1 MFLAFLL
8 LDLSV
13 CQAQTVNVTLSEKFS
28 LRDRGMT
35 EKDGATQRRG
45 DFFYCMETD
54 YKSMQFAYT
63 AKLDKIKYGIN
74 MYKYD
79 GNMKQVQQVALQGGD
94 KSYGPF
100 PPRMKQFG
108 GKILIFYYQAM
119 DNGAIQLLYSTVDP
133 ESLIISA
140 GKMLYT
146 ISEKNVG
153 LFKLEK
159 AVFGNRLLFC
169 LSPDG
174 SKLLVSQSGNTNE
187 MFACVIN
194 ADLSIEKPVASLVN
208 ASMED
213 FAVGRVLIDGTGNR
227 YFAFS
232 FLEDKAD
239 KHGVFIQ
246 NAAGK
251 EKFLSFPADADGA
264 EPGKLGFQ
272 LSKDQQQVYVYGSSS
287 SEHLEEGVVLATVDA
302 IGMKLGKPLL
312 CPFPAELKERLKKMD
327 YTQKHRDHD
336 IMKDVYYGSNVLDD
350 GTLVLTGFPTDR
362 EARTPIMSPGQH
374 YAAATGVAYGGPI
387 LNIFIKDANP
397 TVSVIY
403 RNQKLSQ
410 ASVPITFPYG
420 NKLVCIY
427 TDSEKGIT
435 SDDAHT
441 NDKVKDEDD
450 LVLAVAVLNS
460 DGTIVNKKKLADRA
474 GGANFF
480 TQYMQQS
487 TPNQYLIPLG
497 KDKVNLARY
506 YTELEAW
513 ATLDITP

>member
-1 MFLAFLL
+1 MKKMFLAFLL
-8 LDLSV
+8 LDWYA
-13 CQAQTVNVTLSEKFS
+13 CQAQTINVTISEKFS

-79 GNMKQVQQVALQGGD
+79 GNMKQVQQVGLQGGD

-100 PPRMKQFG
+100 PPRMTQFG
-108 GKILIFYYQAM
+108 GKMLIFYYQAM

-133 ESLIISA
+133 ESLNISA
-140 GKMLYT
+140 GKQLYT

-159 AVFGNRLLFC
+159 AVFGNKLLFC

-174 SKLLVSQSGNTNE
+174 SKLLVSQSGNTSE

-194 ADLSIEKPVASLVN
+194 ADLSIEKPVASKVN
-208 ASMED
+208 ANMED
-213 FAVGRVLIDGTGNR
+213 FAVERVLLDEAGNR
-227 YFAFS
+227 YFAYS

-239 KHGVFIQ
+239 KHGVFVQ
-246 NAAGK
+246 NVAGK
-251 EKFLSFPADADGA
+251 VGFLSFRANADGVEA
-264 EPGKLGFQ
+264 GRLGFQ
-272 LSKDQQQVYVYGSSS
+272 LSKDQQKVFVYGPSS
-287 SEHLEEGVVLATVDA
+287 SEHLEEGVILATVDA
-302 IGMKLGKPLL
+302 TGMKLGKPQL

-327 YTQKHRDHD
+327 YTEKHRDHLIVKD
-336 IMKDVYYGSNVLDD
+336 IFYHSNVLDD
-350 GTLVLTGFPTDR
+350 GTVVLTGFPIDR
-362 EARTPIMSPGQH
+362 ETSILPS
-374 YAAATGVAYGGPI
+374 ATITNSYGGPI
-387 LNIFIKDANP
+387 LNIFIKDEKFALG
-397 TVSVIY
+397 VIY
-403 RNQKLSQ
+403 RNQQWTQ
-410 ASVPITFPYG
+410 ASSPVTIPYG
-420 NKLVCIY
+420 DKLVCIY
-427 TDSEKGIT
+427 TDSEKGIA

-441 NDKVKDEDD
+441 NDKVKHEDD
-450 LVLAVAVLNS
+450 LVLAMAVLNS
-460 DGTIVNKKKLADRA
+460 DGTIVSKKKLADRA

-480 TQYMQQS
+480 TLYTQQS
-487 TPNQYLIPLG
+487 TASQYLIPLG
-497 KDKVNLARY
+497 KNKTNLARY

-513 ATLDITP
+513 ATLDIAP